1 LACGSVLCV
10 KRHNIFVADEQLV
23 EELSDDE
30 FDRLVEHSEELAR
43 SGGQPIPHDAFDQ
56 LVQIAIDRLPD
67 EFQKALEDVPVV
79 VSDLGQQHHAYG
91 LYQGDTI
98 ARDNYPDRIMVFRD
112 TLIRDFGYD
121 INVLAAQIERTV
133 RHELAHHLGWNE
145 QGVADLGL

>member
-1 LACGSVLCV
+1 
-10 KRHNIFVADEQLV
+10 VAGEQRV
-23 EELSDDE
+23 GELSDDE
-30 FDRLVEHSEELAR
+30 FDELVEHSEELAR
-43 SGGQPIPHDAFDQ
+43 GGDPVVQPDAFDE
-56 LVQIAIDRLPD
+56 LVQVAIDRLPE
-67 EFQKALEDVPVV
+67 EFQRELLKVPVV

-98 ARDNYPDRIMVFRD
+98 VHDNYPDRIMIFRD

-121 INVLAAQIERTV
+121 INLLAAQIERTV